1 VVFFKSCICTVH
13 KWWRNGFDHP
23 FHHDVCRLN
32 PFVVR
37 LHLGLLRSCSQIY
50 MEAALVPYIHNTFS
64 FAHGPLLPQFI
75 SSLVPAQATAI
86 TSLSLSN
93 IFAADLLDKHYW
105 SGFPDLRRLAVEI
118 NGHEG
123 CTDDHGDL
131 RDYRRFN
138 TLHLW
143 SSRKVWQ
150 DFPLYEPLEHFNLES
165 FKLRIV
171 CASGFKMRI
180 CDARDE
186 WEQWAEA
193 IEQRVLARRCKKRHE
208 RRQDSEG
215 RLRRLRQ
222 TRPVNR
228 AVPLESCL
236 WNHLWRFKR
245 WCVRSAVDLKR
256 SLVTRLPPSRYAQ
269 S

>member
-1 VVFFKSCICTVH
+1 
-13 KWWRNGFDHP
+13 
-23 FHHDVCRLN
+23 
-32 PFVVR
+32 
-37 LHLGLLRSCSQIY
+37 
-50 MEAALVPYIHNTFS
+50 MEAAPIPYTHNTFS
-64 FAHGPLLPQFI
+64 FARGPLLPQFI
-75 SSLVPAQATAI
+75 FSLVPAQATAI

-105 SGFPDLRRLAVEI
+105 SGFPDLRRLAVGI

-123 CTDDHGDL
+123 CTDHHGDL

-180 CDARDE
+180 CDARDD

-193 IEQRVLARRCKKRHE
+193 IEQRVLARRFKKRHE
-208 RRQDSEG
+208 RRQDSE
-215 RLRRLRQ
+215 RRLRQ

-228 AVPLESCL
+228 AVPLESWL
-236 WNHLWRFKR
+236 WNHLWRFRR
-245 WCVRSAVDLKR
+245 WCVRCAVDLKR